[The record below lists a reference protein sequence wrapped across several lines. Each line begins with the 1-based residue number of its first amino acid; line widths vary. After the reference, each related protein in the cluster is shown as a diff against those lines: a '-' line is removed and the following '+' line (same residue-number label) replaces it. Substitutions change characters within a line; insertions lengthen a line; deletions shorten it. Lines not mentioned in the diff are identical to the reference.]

1 MVSMKFPLHR
11 FLSILVLTSCL
22 VTGLSAASQSQSLPG
37 LVIFSGIDRANQLAY
52 VLEFGGR
59 TSQTDRYRLRIPAN
73 KLSLATNQF
82 AITYPAS
89 YRGTFDPERVE
100 VRIGGESVPLD
111 EVTWDSE
118 NRVINIYPVTP
129 VPART
134 RVELVLSD
142 VRNPSNGG
150 THYFNAMVRSPGD
163 LPTLSYVGTWIIG
176 IGDEG

>member
-11 FLSILVLTSCL
+11 FLSILVITSCL
-22 VTGLSAASQSQSLPG
+22 VTGLSAGVRSQSLPG
-37 LVIFSGIDRANQLAY
+37 LVIFSGIDRANQLGY

-59 TSQTDRYRLRIPAN
+59 TSEIDRYRLRIPAN
-73 KLSLATNQF
+73 KLGLATNQF
-82 AITYPAS
+82 AVTYPAS
-89 YRGTFDPERVE
+89 YQGSFDPKAVE
-100 VRIGGESVPLD
+100 VRAGDESVPLD
-111 EVTWDSE
+111 EVNWDQE

-129 VPART
+129 VPAHS
-134 RVELVLSD
+134 RVEIVLSD

-176 IGDEG
+176 IGDGD